1 MAGSMDH
8 HAKPGKARLE
18 LGFLAVPDH
27 PVTWQLIICFLLVII
42 PLLNHTAQTMGW
54 VGAATLIATACYLLY
69 RHPPSTWTSDPIPPS
84 APVEPSSEPPRSTAT
99 KDATS
104 NTIRSASNAPD
115 NEGDIQDSQSTPK
128 ASASNAPALEV
139 PTLNLGNESNA
150 ESSSN
155 ASIPIPASPSATN
168 GVENTPPNIL
178 MPPPPPP
185 SQPSSGSSS
194 SLMPPPPPPR
204 LRPTPQQQAPSL
216 LAPPRAYPP
225 RPKPP
230 TGNAALR
237 PPPSAAANARARPST
252 GLAPPA
258 TPSVKPANNTSKRAV
273 LEPGFSPLDWAALT
287 ANPKHNLRGANVPP
301 HPIRVTPSMLKAQN
315 GRKGTDAWTSYQGK
329 VYNITPYLPFHPGG
343 KGELLRGAG
352 KDSGQLFFEIHPWVN
367 WDAILGECLVGILVS
382 ENEPENALDAI
393 D

>member
-1 MAGSMDH
+1 
-8 HAKPGKARLE
+8 
-18 LGFLAVPDH
+18 
-27 PVTWQLIICFLLVII
+27 
-42 PLLNHTAQTMGW
+42 MGW
-54 VGAATLIATACYLLY
+54 VGVATLIATACYLLY
-69 RHPPSTWTSDPIPPS
+69 RFPPSTWTPEPVPPS
-84 APVEPSSEPPRSTAT
+84 APVEPSTAELPRSTAI

-104 NTIRSASNAPD
+104 KSARSALNALED
-115 NEGDIQDSQSTPK
+115 EEDTEETQTTPK

-150 ESSSN
+150 ESPSEAPAIQSVSASPA
-155 ASIPIPASPSATN
+155 ASIPISATASATN
-168 GVENTPPNIL
+168 GVENISPPNIL
-178 MPPPPPP
+178 MPPPTAP
-185 SQPSSGSSS
+185 SQPSSSGSSS

-204 LRPTPQQQAPSL
+204 LRPTLQQQPSSL

-225 RPKPP
+225 RPKLP
-230 TGNAALR
+230 TGSNTALR
-237 PPPSAAANARARPST
+237 PPPSAAANARARPSS

-258 TPSVKPANNTSKRAV
+258 TPSVKPANNASKRAV
-273 LEPGFSPLDWAALT
+273 LEPGYSPLDWAALT

-367 WDAILGECLVGILVS
+367 WDAILGEY
-382 ENEPENALDAI
+382 LDPS
-393 D
+393 